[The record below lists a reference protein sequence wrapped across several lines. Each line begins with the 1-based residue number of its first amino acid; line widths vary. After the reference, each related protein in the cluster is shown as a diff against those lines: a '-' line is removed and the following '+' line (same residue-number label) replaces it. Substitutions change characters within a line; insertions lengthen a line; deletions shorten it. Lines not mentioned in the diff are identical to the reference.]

1 MGLSSYGNSNLERE
15 LEKIINLSNNGE
27 FSLNLDYFNHHKENT
42 NYSWENSQP
51 YSKKLFSNKI
61 YDLLGPGREKND
73 VISDYH
79 LNIASSAQK
88 IYEKALFNI
97 LSYLEKKYPDIKNL
111 TLSGGCAQNSLAN
124 GKIRN
129 QTSFENIFIP
139 PNPGDAGGAI
149 GAALLYIINIKI
161 KNLVTQ
167 SESLSRA
174 NFDNLNVKS
183 NRLNQK
189 KLV

>member
-73 VISDYH
+73 VIST
-79 LNIASSAQK
+79 I
-88 IYEKALFNI
+88 
-97 LSYLEKKYPDIKNL
+97 
-111 TLSGGCAQNSLAN
+111 T
-124 GKIRN
+124 
-129 QTSFENIFIP
+129 
-139 PNPGDAGGAI
+139 
-149 GAALLYIINIKI
+149 
-161 KNLVTQ
+161 
-167 SESLSRA
+167 
-174 NFDNLNVKS
+174 
-183 NRLNQK
+183 
-189 KLV
+189 